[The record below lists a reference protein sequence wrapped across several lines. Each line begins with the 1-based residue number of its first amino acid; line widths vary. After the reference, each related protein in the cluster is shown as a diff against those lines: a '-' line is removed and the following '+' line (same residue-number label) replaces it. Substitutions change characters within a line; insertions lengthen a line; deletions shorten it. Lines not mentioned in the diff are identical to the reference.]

1 MRVRARKV
9 STDSQ
14 ARVGNI
20 EVSLRHVANT
30 SLLEPDCRMARSG
43 FCVRGS
49 PRPDDPLEGPGKLRK
64 AAVLVVMIYYS
75 ERLKISISK
84 GKSTCDKVQET
95 PSQVPASRCPLGPS
109 RVTQGYI

>member
-1 MRVRARKV
+1 MRARKA
-9 STDSQ
+9 SADPQ
-14 ARVGNI
+14 AGVGNI
-20 EVSLRHVANT
+20 QVGPRHAASP
-30 SLLEPDCRMARSG
+30 SLLEPNCRMARCG

-64 AAVLVVMIYYS
+64 AAVLMVMIYYS
-75 ERLKISISK
+75 EKLQISISK

-95 PSQVPASRCPLGPS
+95 PSQVPASRCPLGPN